1 MHRMHRLYLGVVG
14 VIFAVA
20 APGCTL
26 PKWGSSLPEPR
37 PLGSGYMGYAPTESS
52 TPALGSVDRV
62 ASPEAEPTG
71 ELSLRKA
78 VEAALL
84 RSPEL
89 ASFAWSVRQAEAEQV
104 QASLVP
110 NPEVEAEF
118 ENFGG
123 SRNFTGDDSLE
134 TTITLSQLI
143 ELGGKRAKRMALA
156 AMDSKLAGWDYE
168 AMRIEVLTGVA
179 NRFIDVLVVQRKL
192 GLAKENL
199 ALARAA
205 LDTVTKRVDAG
216 KAAPTEK
223 LKASVE
229 VATGRMRVRR
239 LGRVLVVARQRLAAT
254 WGSTKPRFTSVRGKL
269 EDVVNLPKMDVLAPL
284 LRQSP
289 EIARWTQEIQ
299 QRQAALDLAKA
310 KAVPDV
316 TVGVGYKHMRDL
328 GEYDEAMV
336 ASVSV
341 PLPVFNRNQGE
352 IRGARFSILKAK
364 ADQRGAE
371 AEARAKLEKDYQ
383 ELAAAYEDVVSLRDE
398 VLPAAQ
404 SSFDASQKSFR
415 AGKTGYLDVLDA
427 QRTLTR
433 IREQHVE
440 ALASYHQAVAAVE
453 GLIGQSLDS
462 VGGQKSDNI
471 GN

>member
-1 MHRMHRLYLGVVG
+1 MYRMHRLYLGVV
-14 VIFAVA
+14 VAIFAVA

-26 PKWGSSLPEPR
+26 PKWGSSLPKPR
-37 PLGSGYMGYAPTESS
+37 PLGADLRAYQPGSREPTAPGR
-52 TPALGSVDRV
+52 PPGKRPNLD
-62 ASPEAEPTG
+62 EPTG
-71 ELSLRKA
+71 DLSLRR
-78 VEAALL
+78 ALSL
-84 RSPEL
+84 ALAKSPQL
-89 ASFAWSVRQAEAEQV
+89 ASFAWSVRQAEAGHL

-123 SRNFTGDDSLE
+123 SRDFTGDDSLE

-168 AMRIEVLTGVA
+168 ARRIEVLTEVA

-216 KAAPTEK
+216 KAAGTEK

-239 LGRVLVVARQRLAAT
+239 LGRVLVAARQRLAAT
-254 WGSTKPRFTSVRGKL
+254 WGSTKPRFTSIRGKL
-269 EDVVNLPKMDVLAPL
+269 EDVVSLPAIDVLAPL

-310 KAVPDV
+310 GAVPDV
-316 TVGVGYKHMRDL
+316 TVGVGYRHFRDL

-364 ADQRGAE
+364 ADRRGAE

-427 QRTLTR
+427 QRTLTG

-440 ALASYHQAVAAVE
+440 ALASYHRAVASVE
-453 GLIGQSLDS
+453 GLIGQSIDS
-462 VGGQKSDNI
+462 VGGQKSDKI